1 MDPRSLPPNNPTV
14 GTVVVR
20 ENVVHDDVLAVEFP
34 LFQRINARQPIILMR
49 TPKTSMDSDH
59 NLAYGFLYGER
70 VIESLD
76 DVRAIQHCDDAQNPM
91 RSHTL
96 NVSLESGCSL
106 KSIQERRDPI
116 YSACG
121 ACGRASLDDLTSRE
135 SHPIRHPKPSTQW
148 ICTLP
153 EKLGEHQQYFNV
165 TGGVH
170 GAALFSQKG
179 EMVAVDE
186 DVGRHNAV
194 DKVIGSILRQESQE
208 LSGMILVVTSRL
220 SFDLVQKAARANLAA
235 VAGVGAASSSAVEL
249 ARKFGIHL
257 FSFTHEHRVNYHD
270 PNHASPAHSIR

>member
-1 MDPRSLPPNNPTV
+1 MNDQHTAHEMLWMMVEFDQVSDTHIDSLVADLLERGRLDEAEKIKHKKSANVDGPAKSPPNNPTV

-34 LFQRINARQPIILMR
+34 LFLRINARQPIILMR
-49 TPKTSMDSDH
+49 TPKTSLDSDH

-121 ACGRASLDDLTSRE
+121 G
-135 SHPIRHPKPSTQW
+135 P
-148 ICTLP
+148 
-153 EKLGEHQQYFNV
+153 
-165 TGGVH
+165 
-170 GAALFSQKG
+170 
-179 EMVAVDE
+179 
-186 DVGRHNAV
+186 
-194 DKVIGSILRQESQE
+194 
-208 LSGMILVVTSRL
+208 VV
-220 SFDLVQKAARANLAA
+220 
-235 VAGVGAASSSAVEL
+235 
-249 ARKFGIHL
+249 
-257 FSFTHEHRVNYHD
+257 EHR
-270 PNHASPAHSIR
+270 